1 MHHPLN
7 ACISFWS
14 SIGYCHLTK
23 LRAFSCYYVI
33 RTTDAADLFHVCSN
47 LNPTSTILC
56 WIIYRYIEKVTMA
69 EQETYEYLK
78 TQRYGW
84 EMLIVGGHVQSLIT
98 RNMILDKL
106 PAIGPE
112 GAFWRTT

>member
-1 MHHPLN
+1 
-7 ACISFWS
+7 
-14 SIGYCHLTK
+14 
-23 LRAFSCYYVI
+23 
-33 RTTDAADLFHVCSN
+33 
-47 LNPTSTILC
+47 
-56 WIIYRYIEKVTMA
+56 MA